1 LKRVLQIPEIG
12 RLADAAATIARD
24 DQRVNW
30 ASLIA
35 ALLLSWLGIAL
46 AVGTIVGR
54 GIAFGTRTDLN

>member
-1 LKRVLQIPEIG
+1 
-12 RLADAAATIARD
+12 
-24 DQRVNW
+24 VNW